1 VGTSTA
7 PGPQQKRFA
16 AYLDGL
22 AKAAGHADRSVPL
35 RSYCTGLLLP
45 GERKSV
51 EPMAARLAPHS
62 VRQMHQSLHH
72 LVADAP
78 WSDEAV
84 LDRALDFV
92 LPAMLGRGP
101 VVAWVIDDTG
111 FPKKGNYSVGVARQY
126 CGQIGKQDNCRVAVS
141 LSVTTETS
149 SMPVAFRL
157 YLPEVWANDS
167 ERREKAGV
175 PAEVQFRTKPEIA
188 LAQIRRA
195 RDRGIPEGVV
205 LADAGYGTDTGFRT
219 ELTKLELR
227 YVMGIQSTVTVWK
240 PSEGPKPAPH
250 YRGMGRPPRLLQ
262 RDAKHQPV
270 SVQELAVSL
279 PAAAWKNVT
288 WRQGVK
294 QKLRS
299 RFAAVRARPAHRDYW
314 QAEPF
319 PEEWLLMEWPKDEA
333 QPTKYWLSTLP
344 AEISLTELV
353 RTAKHRWIIERDYQE
368 LKQELGL
375 GHFEG
380 RGWRGFHH
388 HATLCLAAYGFL
400 VAERNRFSPSARIG
414 GLGLPAPDLPPDFR
428 PRGSRSPRAAQSNL
442 HQHSADHHCAIPSG
456 APAVLPLLWVPTF
469 ITQ

>member
-1 VGTSTA
+1 VGTTSA
-7 PGPQQKRFA
+7 PSPQQKRFA

-22 AKAAGHADRSVPL
+22 AQAAGHADRNSPL
-35 RSYCTGLLLP
+35 RSYCIGLLLP

-51 EPMAARLAPHS
+51 EPMAARLSPER

-92 LPAMLGRGP
+92 LPAMLARGP
-101 VVAWVIDDTG
+101 VVAWVVDDTG
-111 FPKKGNYSVGVARQY
+111 FPKKGMHSVGVARQY
-126 CGQIGKQDNCRVAVS
+126 CGQIGKQENCRVAVS

-167 ERREKAGV
+167 EKRERTGV
-175 PAEVQFRTKPEIA
+175 PAELPFRTKPEIA

-195 RDRGIPEGVV
+195 RERGIPDGVV

-219 ELTKLELR
+219 ELTRLELP
-227 YVMGIQSTVTVWK
+227 YVVGIQSTMTVWK
-240 PSEGPKPAPH
+240 PGERPKPAPA

-262 RDAKHQPV
+262 RDEKHQPIAV
-270 SVQELAVSL
+270 KELALSL
-279 PAAAWKNVT
+279 PSAAWKTVT

-299 RFAAVRARPAHRDYW
+299 RFAAVRVRPAHRDYW
-314 QAEPF
+314 RAEAHA
-319 PEEWLLMEWPKDEA
+319 EEWLLIEWPKGET

-344 AEISLTELV
+344 AEISLAGLA
-353 RTAKHRWIIERDYQE
+353 RMAKHRWIIERDYEE

-388 HATLCLAAYGFL
+388 HATLALAAYGFL
-400 VAERNRFSPSARIG
+400 VAERNRFSPSARVG
-414 GLGLPAPDLPPDFR
+414 NVGLPAPELPPHFR
-428 PRGSRSPRAAQSNL
+428 PRGSHSPRAA
-442 HQHSADHHCAIPSG
+442 
-456 APAVLPLLWVPTF
+456 
-469 ITQ
+469 

>member
-1 VGTSTA
+1 M
-7 PGPQQKRFA
+7 
-16 AYLDGL
+16 DGL
-22 AKAAGHADRSVPL
+22 ADAAGHADRSVPL

-51 EPMAARLAPHS
+51 EPMAARLAPTN
-62 VRQMHQSLHH
+62 VRRMHQSLHH

-84 LDRALDFV
+84 LDRVLDFV
-92 LPAMLGRGP
+92 LPAMLDRGP

-111 FPKKGNYSVGVARQY
+111 FPKKGSHSVGVARQY

-167 ERREKAGV
+167 QRRKQAGV
-175 PAEVQFRTKPEIA
+175 PAEVEFRTKPEIA

-195 RDRGIPEGVV
+195 RERGIPEGVV
-205 LADAGYGTDTGFRT
+205 LADAGYGIDTGFRT

-227 YVMGIQSTVTVWK
+227 YVAGIQSSVTVWK
-240 PSEGPKPAPH
+240 PGEGPKPAPA

-262 RDAKHQPV
+262 RDAQHQPV
-270 SVQELAVSL
+270 SVKDLAQSL
-279 PAAAWKNVT
+279 PATSWKTVT

-299 RFAAVRARPAHRDYW
+299 RFAALRVRPAHRDNW
-314 QAEPF
+314 RAAPH
-319 PEEWLLMEWPKDEA
+319 PEEWLLIEWPRGEA

-353 RTAKHRWIIERDYQE
+353 RMAKHRWIIERDYEE

-375 GHFEG
+375 GHCEG

-400 VAERNRFSPSARIG
+400 VAERNRFSPSARVSH
-414 GLGLPAPDLPPDFR
+414 LGLPAPEFPPDFR
-428 PRGSRSPRAAQSNL
+428 PRGSRSPRAA
-442 HQHSADHHCAIPSG
+442 
-456 APAVLPLLWVPTF
+456 
-469 ITQ
+469 

>member
-1 VGTSTA
+1 MGATSA

-22 AKAAGHADRSVPL
+22 AQAAGHADRSSPL

-51 EPMAARLAPHS
+51 EPMAARLAPQN
-62 VRQMHQSLHH
+62 VRRMHQSLHH

-92 LPAMLGRGP
+92 LPAMLTRGP
-101 VVAWVIDDTG
+101 VVAWVVDDTG
-111 FPKKGNYSVGVARQY
+111 FPKKGTHSVGVIRQY
-126 CGQIGKQDNCRVAVS
+126 CGQVGKQENCRVAVS

-149 SMPVAFRL
+149 SMPVGFGL
-157 YLPEVWANDS
+157 YLPELWANDS
-167 ERREKAGV
+167 ERRAKAGV
-175 PAEVQFRTKPEIA
+175 PDEIRFRTKPEIA
-188 LAQIRRA
+188 LGQIRRA
-195 RDRGIPEGVV
+195 RQRGIPEGVV

-227 YVMGIQSTVTVWK
+227 YVAGVQSTVTVWK
-240 PSEGPKPAPH
+240 PGAGPKAARP
-250 YRGMGRPPRLLQ
+250 YRGKGRPPSLLG
-262 RDAKHQPV
+262 RDEKHQPV
-270 SVQELAVSL
+270 SVKELALSL
-279 PAAAWKNVT
+279 PATAWDNVT

-294 QKLRS
+294 QRLRS
-299 RFAAVRARPAHRDYW
+299 RFAAVRVRPAHRDYW
-314 QAEPF
+314 RNEPHA
-319 PEEWLLMEWPKDEA
+319 EEWLLVEWPKGEA

-344 AEISLTELV
+344 AQTSLNELA
-353 RTAKHRWIIERDYQE
+353 RMAKHRWIIERDYEE

-400 VAERNRFSPSARIG
+400 VAERNRFSPSARVG
-414 GLGLPAPDLPPDFR
+414 NVGLPAPELPANFR
-428 PRGSRSPRAAQSNL
+428 PRGSRPPRAA
-442 HQHSADHHCAIPSG
+442 
-456 APAVLPLLWVPTF
+456 
-469 ITQ
+469 